1 MVRVKDLTFSNSAE
15 VSNAIKLN
23 STATKRKDE
32 NKKTDT
38 PESNTTKLK
47 DEKEMQTSSLK
58 ERKTNVL
65 QKVQLESRPTKAQ
78 LSSSVDLQG
87 GQRVAEKQKT
97 TLQGDRNEKITLKSD
112 RKDLQLLGGLT
123 KTRTR
128 GRAGRKPP
136 SRSARKGGVS

>member
-1 MVRVKDLTFSNSAE
+1 M
-15 VSNAIKLN
+15 
-23 STATKRKDE
+23 
-32 NKKTDT
+32 
-38 PESNTTKLK
+38 
-47 DEKEMQTSSLK
+47 
-58 ERKTNVL
+58 L

-97 TLQGDRNEKITLKSD
+97 NLQGDRNEKITLESDRNEKINLQGDRNEKITLKSD

-136 SRSARKGGVS
+136 SRSVRKGGVS